1 MELERTAIDCLHDVF
16 GMVLQAAAHL
26 WQAELS

>member
-1 MELERTAIDCLHDVF
+1 MELERTAIARSHDVF
-16 GMVLQAAAHL
+16 GMVLQAAVHL